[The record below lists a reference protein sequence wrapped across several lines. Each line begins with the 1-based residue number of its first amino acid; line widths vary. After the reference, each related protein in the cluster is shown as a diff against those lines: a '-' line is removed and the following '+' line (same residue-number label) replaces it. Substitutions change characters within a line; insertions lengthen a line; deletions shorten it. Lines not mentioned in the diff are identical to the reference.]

1 MKKVGGR
8 RFVGGLYQALF
19 SFRLAWWPAK
29 RRRISGRRFSPS
41 ENSEGEKRRPEIHLR
56 FAGYLPA
63 GMLFTK
69 RNEN

>member
-1 MKKVGGR
+1 MLTV
-8 RFVGGLYQALF
+8 LF
-19 SFRLAWWPAK
+19 LVEK
-29 RRRISGRRFSPS
+29 IRRFSPS
-41 ENSEGEKRRPEIHLR
+41 ENSEGEKRRPEIRLR